1 MGDALMTAYRT
12 PLKDVRGLG
21 SARSG
26 TGHFWL
32 QRLTAASNILV
43 IAFLAF
49 AAVSL
54 VGASRIEVKA
64 FFSHPAAA
72 VLGILLAVSVSVH
85 MRIGMQV
92 IIEDYIHGG
101 LKVPLLLLNTFFSI
115 FIGAATVLA
124 VTKLFLGV

>member
-26 TGHFWL
+26 TGHFWV
-32 QRLTAASNILV
+32 QRLTAASNILL
-43 IAFLAF
+43 IAFLVF

-54 VGASRIEVKA
+54 AGASRAEVKA

-72 VLGILLAVSVSVH
+72 VLGVLLAISVSVH

-92 IIEDYIHGG
+92 IIEDYIHEG